1 MTLRPVVVA
10 LLLAALTFL
19 AGAYVVLP
27 SLLEGAAARGIQE
40 GLGLRSTPEVEL
52 EVGSPAEMLA
62 GRFSGGSV
70 PLGAADLGDVRAER
84 VAVDLDPFDLNLM
97 ASLMGREIRSDK
109 PLSGTLRA
117 EISEEEVSRLARE
130 GADVPVRGVDLEED
144 EVVVD
149 SEVPVLGVD
158 VPVSVRGDLALRD
171 RELVFLPQQLSA
183 LGAEVPGALAEQL
196 LAQADFSYPIGG
208 LPYGAEVTDVKA
220 REGRLAVSGTL
231 ERIPLNP

>member
-1 MTLRPVVVA
+1 MVA

-62 GRFSGGSV
+62 GRFSV
-70 PLGAADLGDVRAER
+70 GAADLGGVRAER
-84 VAVDLDPFDLNLM
+84 VAVDLDSFDLNLM

-231 ERIPLNP
+231 ERI